1 MVFYKEMAL
10 VTTLSEYCSSGFPK
24 VLMSKL
30 SYSNYEF
37 VCRIRK
43 HILRAG
49 DTSHHAVMCGNV
61 EVRCTLGGVGKYALN
76 DSIENIL
83 MKLVKSQNSPKDC
96 VHFHTVKFVNRSY
109 YRVES
114 TCDQKRSRYIYR
126 KFCSGV
132 QNLLHPSFI

>member
-1 MVFYKEMAL
+1 MNRAPQTLILMTSILTTYLLESPIKLSPPTQMETTSSSAKILHHRFSMFENRPISILWFSTKRL

-49 DTSHHAVMCGNV
+49 DTSHHTVMCGNG
-61 EVRCTLGGVGKYALN
+61 EARCTLG
-76 DSIENIL
+76 E
-83 MKLVKSQNSPKDC
+83 
-96 VHFHTVKFVNRSY
+96 
-109 YRVES
+109 E
-114 TCDQKRSRYIYR
+114 
-126 KFCSGV
+126 
-132 QNLLHPSFI
+132 

>member
-1 MVFYKEMAL
+1 MNRAPQTLILMTSILTTYLSESPYSFCLLPLRWRKLLSSNPKILHHRFSMFENRPISILWFSTKRL

-49 DTSHHAVMCGNV
+49 DTSHHTVMCGNV
-61 EVRCTLGGVGKYALN
+61 EV
-76 DSIENIL
+76 
-83 MKLVKSQNSPKDC
+83 
-96 VHFHTVKFVNRSY
+96 
-109 YRVES
+109 
-114 TCDQKRSRYIYR
+114 
-126 KFCSGV
+126 
-132 QNLLHPSFI
+132 

>member
-1 MVFYKEMAL
+1 MVSIDP
-10 VTTLSEYCSSGFPK
+10 LSVYCSSSFLK

-30 SYSNYEF
+30 GNSNNEF

-61 EVRCTLGGVGKYALN
+61 EVRCTLGGEYTLN

-83 MKLVKSQNSPKDC
+83 MKLVKLQNSHKDC
-96 VHFHTVKFVNRSY
+96 EHFYTVNFVNKS
-109 YRVES
+109 S
-114 TCDQKRSRYIYR
+114 
-126 KFCSGV
+126 
-132 QNLLHPSFI
+132 